1 MELNDN
7 VIWDIIGHYFNDNPN
22 CLVAHHLDSY
32 NDFFKNGI
40 YQIFKD
46 KNPIR
51 LNSNYDNDI
60 DDYRN
65 QCMIYF
71 GGKEGNKIYFGK
83 PVIYDENNDTIHYM
97 YPNEARLRN
106 MTYCMT
112 IHYDIDVEFIDILKD
127 GEEMTTGGFGGETEE
142 ENDEDEY
149 KFEDVKKQVQEIMD
163 EKTGGAPR
171 KVAVKKV
178 EKNVEITPNEAKK
191 IIEEKESTMID
202 KNIRKRTIQF
212 KKVFLG
218 KIPIMVQSDFCILKG
233 LSPEIRHSMGECTE
247 DIGGYFIIQ
256 GKEKTVICQE
266 KFADN
271 MLYIRENIKEEN
283 KEDIEE
289 GKDSSEIKVEYLY
302 SAEIRSVSENVS
314 KPIRTLAV
322 KIRNSTSKYTN
333 KNIVVNIPNVR
344 SPVPLFIVFRALGI
358 ETDKD
363 IIEMCLLDMKKY
375 ESMVDLFIPSVH
387 DAGPIITQ
395 TQAIEYIALLT
406 KTKKNENVLEILSD
420 YFLPHVGE
428 VNFTEKAYYL
438 GYIVFRLLSVYTG
451 IELPTDRDNFKY
463 KRIELVGSL
472 LNDLFREYLS
482 IQQNYIRIEYDKRL
496 TLNKKT
502 FGNDLVS
509 LITNY
514 QQEIFSERLLET
526 GIKKAFKGNWGAT
539 ANTKRIGVVQDLNRL
554 SFNTYLSHLRKTN
567 LPLDSTAKIV
577 GPRVL
582 HTSQWGFI
590 DPVDTPDGANIGL
603 HKSLA
608 ITTYVSQGGIGKRE
622 PMIQWMREKISMK
635 FVEECSPLMLSEM
648 TKIIINGY
656 WAGSIYDPYECV
668 NKIRLYRRNSLI
680 PIFTSVTFEIKMNT
694 IFIYTDGGRLCRPI
708 IYRDF
713 ETKKLSFQNKEIM
726 EILEKMDYTW
736 KDLVTG
742 FNKKK
747 INYDLNNKK
756 IYELKELYELTPNEK
771 ANEPSMIER
780 FNKNKA
786 IFDYI
791 DCSESENALI
801 AINQEEYKNEKKN
814 YTHLEI
820 HESLIFGNMCNLIS
834 FPENNQFPRNAFSCG
849 QSKQAVSIYHTNHQ
863 VRMDKTAVVLNNS
876 QIPLVKTRYLEYIN
890 HERNPY
896 GENAIVA
903 IMCYTG
909 YNVEDAILINE
920 GALIRGLFNTTY
932 YSTYETHEEM
942 VKKADSINETK
953 FKNIENIS
961 DIRGKKAGYDYSN
974 LDSYG
979 IVKQGTEINDHTVL
993 IGVVNSF
1000 GSKDKITNIDNSKTP
1015 KKGQLGIVDR
1025 TFITE
1030 GEEGTRIGKVR
1041 VREVRIPNLGDKF
1054 ASRCGQ
1060 KGTVGLVIPERDMP
1074 FTRDGLRPDIIINP
1088 HAIPSRMTIGQLIE
1102 CLIGKSCLELGGFG
1116 DCTAF
1121 VNKGSKVRYFGELL
1135 TRNNYHSSGN
1145 QVLYNGMTGEQI
1157 ESEIFIG
1164 PTYYM
1169 RLKHMVKDKI
1179 NYRARGPNTA
1189 LTRQPVSGRANDGGL
1204 RIGEMERDSVI
1215 SHGIVN
1221 FLTESMMERS
1231 DKYYVAI
1238 CNTTGMMA
1246 IYNPEK
1252 NIFFS
1257 PSADGP
1263 VKYIGSLDGTDMN
1276 IEHITKFGRD
1286 FSVICVPY
1294 SLKLL
1299 IQELQ
1304 TINIQMRIITEDN
1317 IQYLE
1322 NMTFSKN
1329 IEKLTGLSKMDYSE
1343 YKNLV
1348 KRGYDENKE
1357 KDIEIENNKDEQKID
1372 TPRYQIPENGPEYDP
1387 NKIYAKTPEYS
1398 QASPAF
1404 IPDYEKEEY
1413 QFLQKTTDSPEYN
1426 PATPLPEGVPQGAK
1440 LLSKNERGAD
1450 YYYDGY
1456 LYEYRISTGRVRKL
1470 RTKKGGG
1477 EGEQYEVENPHI
1489 VESNEF
1495 EEGEQVYIR
1504 GDGPGSN
1511 VLWNIKSVGDNF
1523 ITLTTEDPSVE
1534 EKIKVV
1540 NKNRLLRPSD
1550 IVYDNRFDQQL
1561 LSEQSQIPSQ
1571 YNPYL
1576 ENIQQLPT
1584 QTQKPQ
1590 IDFHPIINL
1599 ISGDNKGVISGE
1611 TKEEETPN
1619 TIVQKEHIDKNV
1631 EKQSSE
1637 EEVSNDNIDLNKQ
1650 KSGFIDFSKLVIK
1663 KV

>member
-1 MELNDN
+1 
-7 VIWDIIGHYFNDNPN
+7 
-22 CLVAHHLDSY
+22 
-32 NDFFKNGI
+32 
-40 YQIFKD
+40 
-46 KNPIR
+46 
-51 LNSNYDNDI
+51 
-60 DDYRN
+60 
-65 QCMIYF
+65 
-71 GGKEGNKIYFGK
+71 
-83 PVIYDENNDTIHYM
+83 
-97 YPNEARLRN
+97 
-106 MTYCMT
+106 MTYGMT
-112 IHYDIDVEFIDILKD
+112 VHYDVDVEFIDILKD
-127 GEEMTTGGFGGETEE
+127 DEIETDVRGGGYENMEK
-142 ENDEDEY
+142 NDEDEDEY
-149 KFEDVKKQVQEIMD
+149 NFEDVKKQIHVMME
-163 EKTGGAPR
+163 EKSGGAPR

-178 EKNVEITPNEAKK
+178 EKKTEITPNEAKK

-202 KNIRKRTIQF
+202 KNVRKRTIQF
-212 KKVFLG
+212 KKVYLG

-233 LSPEIRHSMGECTE
+233 LSPEIRHTMGECTE

-271 MLYIRENIKEEN
+271 MLYIRENIKEEQ

-289 GKDSSEIKVEYLY
+289 GNDSSELKIEYLF
-302 SAEIRSVSENVS
+302 SAEIRSVSENFS
-314 KPIRTLAV
+314 KTIRTLSV
-322 KIRNSTSKYTN
+322 KKRNSTSKYTN
-333 KNIVVNIPNVR
+333 KNIVVSIPNVR

-363 IIEMCLLDMKKY
+363 IIELCLLDMKKY

-387 DAGPIITQ
+387 DACPIITQ
-395 TQAIEYIALLT
+395 TQAIDYISLLT
-406 KTKKNENVLEILSD
+406 KTKKKENVLEILSD

-451 IELPTDRDNFKY
+451 LEKPTDRDNFKY

-472 LNDLFREYLS
+472 MNELFREYLS

-635 FVEECSPLMLSEM
+635 YVEECSPLMLSEM
-648 TKIIINGY
+648 TKVIINGY

-668 NKIRLYRRNSLI
+668 NKIRLYRRNSLL
-680 PIFTSVTFEIKMNT
+680 PVFTSVTFEIKMNT

-708 IYRDF
+708 FYRDS
-713 ETKKLSFQNKEIM
+713 ETKKLSFQSKETID
-726 EILEKMDYTW
+726 ILEKMEYNW

-747 INYDLNNKK
+747 INYDLNDKK
-756 IYELKELYELTPNEK
+756 IYELNELYELRASEK
-771 ANEPSMIER
+771 GEPTMIER

-801 AINQEEYKNEKKN
+801 AINQEEYKKDKKN

-820 HESLIFGNMCNLIS
+820 HESLIFGNMCNLIA

-849 QSKQAVSIYHTNHQ
+849 QSKQAVSMYHTNHQ

-920 GALIRGLFNTTY
+920 GALLRGLFNTTY

-942 VKKADSINETK
+942 VKKTDDSINETK
-953 FKNIENIS
+953 FKNIENIPET

-974 LDSYG
+974 LDEYG
-979 IVKQGTEINDHTVL
+979 VVKQGTELNDHTVL
-993 IGVVNSF
+993 IGIVNSI
-1000 GSKDKITNIDNSKTP
+1000 GTKDKISNLDNSKTP

-1030 GEEGTRIGKVR
+1030 GEEGTRVAKVR

-1074 FTRDGLRPDIIINP
+1074 FTKDGVRPDIIINP

-1102 CLIGKSCLELGGFG
+1102 CLIGKCCLELGGFG

-1121 VNKGSKVRYFGELL
+1121 VNRGSKVRYFGELL

-1145 QVLYNGMTGEQI
+1145 QILYNGMTGEQI

-1179 NYRARGPNTA
+1179 NFRARGPNTA
-1189 LTRQPVSGRANDGGL
+1189 LTHQPVSGRANDGGL

-1263 VKYIGSLDGTDMN
+1263 VKYTGSLDGTNEN
-1276 IEHITKFGRD
+1276 IEHVTKFGRD

-1329 IEKLTGLSKMDYSE
+1329 IEKLTGLSKVDYTE
-1343 YKNLV
+1343 YKKMV
-1348 KRGYDENKE
+1348 KGSYDENKE
-1357 KDIEIENNKDEQKID
+1357 KDIRYDNIVDEGKIVIPNYETSENGPVYDPNRVYEKSPQYAPYSPAYVQGSPEIENGSLQQS
-1372 TPRYQIPENGPEYDP
+1372 TV
-1387 NKIYAKTPEYS
+1387 
-1398 QASPAF
+1398 SPV
-1404 IPDYEKEEY
+1404 
-1413 QFLQKTTDSPEYN
+1413 YN
-1426 PATPLPEGVPQGAK
+1426 PSTPLPEGVPIDAK
-1440 LLSKNERGAD
+1440 LLNRNEIGAN
-1450 YYYDGY
+1450 YYHEGY

-1470 RTKKGGG
+1470 RMRKGGG
-1477 EGEQYEVENPHI
+1477 DGEQYEVENPYI
-1489 VESNEF
+1489 EENDDF
-1495 EEGEQVYIR
+1495 KEGEQVYIR
-1504 GDGPGSN
+1504 GDGPNSN

-1523 ITLTTEDPSVE
+1523 ITLTTEDPTVE

-1540 NKNRLLRPSD
+1540 NKNLLLRPSD
-1550 IVYDNRFDQQL
+1550 IVHDNRFEYPQL
-1561 LSEQSQIPSQ
+1561 PSYQ
-1571 YNPYL
+1571 EYL
-1576 ENIQQLPT
+1576 ENTHQVAPQT
-1584 QTQKPQ
+1584 QTKPQ

-1611 TKEEETPN
+1611 TKEEEIPKT
-1619 TIVQKEHIDKNV
+1619 VFQKEQNDKNV
-1631 EKQSSE
+1631 EKQMTE
-1637 EEVSNDNIDLNKQ
+1637 EPSNDNIDINK
-1650 KSGFIDFSKLVIK
+1650 GNIDFSKLIIK